1 MKCNQRYIRTL
12 FMLCVSIFLPACD
25 NLSEESRDPIAVT
38 IGIPK
43 QPSAALL
50 FIAQHKGFFKAQGL
64 DVTVKTFP
72 SGKLAMKDCL
82 LIQACDFVST
92 ADVPFIFNAINDK
105 TLKVYSSIHSANNIN
120 RIVVR
125 TDKGIQSLADL
136 AGHTIGTQSDS
147 AVHFFMHSVLS
158 SIPDLHDKVTQKFMP
173 ATELV
178 DALYTGEIDAFSMRE
193 PYVSRALQL
202 MPDKTKSLA
211 FPGYYIR
218 YELLVGNTPTAQTDN
233 QIHHILKSL
242 IEAVKFVRLNPQQA
256 MSITAQSLDM
266 KPADLKSYWR
276 VADFNVSLE
285 HAMTLTFQQQIEWLK
300 TAGKLEQNANLNTAN
315 FIDPSYLKALR
326 PQAVMLIEEAQ

>member
-12 FMLCVSIFLPACD
+12 LMLCVSIFLPACD
-25 NLSEESRDPIAVT
+25 NLSEEPPDPIAVT
-38 IGIPK
+38 LGIPK

-50 FIAQHKGFFKAQGL
+50 FIAQQRGFFKAQGL
-64 DVTVKTFP
+64 DVTLKTFP

-82 LIQACDFVST
+82 LIKACDFVST

-105 TLKVYSSIHSANNIN
+105 TLKVYASIHSANNIN

-147 AVHFFMHSVLS
+147 AVHFFMHSVLN
-158 SIPDLHDKVTQKFMP
+158 SIPGLHDKVTQKFMP

-218 YELLVGNTPTAQTDN
+218 YELLVGHATSAESDD
-233 QIHHILKSL
+233 QIRRILKSL

-256 MSITAQSLDM
+256 LAITAQSLDM
-266 KPADLKSYWR
+266 KPADLKNYWR

-285 HAMTLTFQQQIEWLK
+285 HAMALTFQQQIEWLK
-300 TAGKLEQNANLNTAN
+300 SAGKFEQTTNLNTAN
-315 FIDPSYLKALR
+315 FIDPSFLKAIR
-326 PQAVMLIEEAQ
+326 PQAIMLIEETR